1 MSQTKL
7 DESFTTSKPHLH
19 GHDIKATKNR
29 KNYSPGLIKVVERG
43 FICNCSKCK
52 SQNSVNIFALTLKFL
67 IKKNLLQNNV
77 NLDSFSDEI
86 TISLSK
92 TSLKYENL
100 IIMKDFNINT
110 KTKVIG
116 QQSFEAFRNLFA
128 IRQR

>member
-1 MSQTKL
+1 MSQAKL
-7 DESFTTSKPHLH
+7 DESFTTSKPHLD
-19 GHDIKATKNR
+19 GHDIKATKDR
-29 KNYSPGLIKVVERG
+29 KKYSPGLIKVIEGG

-67 IKKNLLQNNV
+67 IKKYLLQNNV

-100 IIMKDFNINT
+100 IIMKGFNINT

>member
-1 MSQTKL
+1 M
-7 DESFTTSKPHLH
+7 
-19 GHDIKATKNR
+19 
-29 KNYSPGLIKVVERG
+29 
-43 FICNCSKCK
+43 
-52 SQNSVNIFALTLKFL
+52 NIFALTLKFL

-77 NLDSFSDEI
+77 NQDSFSDEI

-92 TSLKYENL
+92 TSIKYENL

-116 QQSFEAFRNLFA
+116 QKISEAFCDLFA

>member
-67 IKKNLLQNNV
+67 IKKDLLQSNV
-77 NLDSFSDEI
+77 NLDSFSCEI
-86 TISLSK
+86 TISLIRPH
-92 TSLKYENL
+92 L
-100 IIMKDFNINT
+100 NT
-110 KTKVIG
+110 KT
-116 QQSFEAFRNLFA
+116 
-128 IRQR
+128 